1 MTAVLIL
8 TVTHYAAFQA
18 GQSELYYKLAATPV
32 EQAQSKAKPRGVYGV
47 NQVLHFTPSR
57 VEFGTVPDGELQ
69 KRVVTF
75 VNPGSKEVSIQRV
88 KASCS
93 CTNARLITGSDIPPG
108 GQGQLEITFNPA
120 LSSPEFS
127 VSVSVSYD
135 DRQEIDRLLVSG
147 KVERGTVPSP

>member
-18 GQSELYYKLAATPV
+18 GQSELYYKLAASPAV
-32 EQAQSKAKPRGVYGV
+32 QAQSQAKSRGVYGV

-57 VEFGTVPDGELQ
+57 VEFGTVPDGEPQ
-69 KRVVTF
+69 KRIVEF
-75 VNPGSKEVSIQRV
+75 VNSGSKEVSIQKV

-93 CTNARLITGSDIPPG
+93 CTSARLVTGSDIPPG
-108 GQGQLEITFNPA
+108 GKGQLEIVFNPA

-135 DRQEIDRLLVSG
+135 DRQEIDRLLISG
-147 KVERGTVPSP
+147 KVDRDL